1 MTVPMAIVVTKGN
14 DLNGINSGYFLVRGG
29 SDRLNGPG
37 NLLVSL
43 VTNEAV
49 TYADAA
55 RAFIARYWDL
65 YELLAL
71 EKKDFLSVVEAELP
85 NGDHV
90 FSFYEGGNHG
100 ELATLESR

>member
-14 DLNGINSGYFLVRGG
+14 NLNGIKSGHFEVRG
-29 SDRLNGPG
+29 STDRLNGPG
-37 NLLVSL
+37 SHLVSL
-43 VTNEAV
+43 VVDEAV

-55 RAFIARYWDL
+55 RAFIVRYWDF

-71 EKKDFLSVVEAELP
+71 EEKGVLSMVEAELP

-100 ELATLESR
+100 EMVMLGSL